1 MVISI
6 SFLWLNYNALIY
18 LDYKFDDC
26 NVHFSQV
33 SLFLKG
39 LASLHKIKQRYT
51 EKINV
56 RKDDESGRKQKHT
69 KC

>member
-26 NVHFSQV
+26 NIQV
-33 SLFLKG
+33 SLFVKG
-39 LASLHKIKQRYT
+39 LIASLHKIKRRYT
-51 EKINV
+51 KKINV
-56 RKDDESGRKQKHT
+56 RKDDERR
-69 KC
+69 

>member
-26 NVHFSQV
+26 NIHFWQV

-39 LASLHKIKQRYT
+39 LASLNKIKRRYT
-51 EKINV
+51 KKINV
-56 RKDDESGRKQKHT
+56 RKDDERR
-69 KC
+69 

>member
-18 LDYKFDDC
+18 LDYKFDDY
-26 NVHFSQV
+26 NIHFWQV

-39 LASLHKIKQRYT
+39 LIASLHKIKRRYT
-51 EKINV
+51 KKINV
-56 RKDDESGRKQKHT
+56 RKDDERR
-69 KC
+69 